1 VKRTT
6 RRAVAG
12 VLVLAAV
19 VALFVAFSGGDSNA
33 GSPTSA
39 AATTP
44 VWSVRRVP
52 EPVVDAVGAQHLQAA
67 LDAAAPGAGTC
78 FVVDSGAHTLA
89 AHDADTPLIGAST
102 QKLLV
107 AAAALSILGPDFAYQ
122 TKVVAPAAP
131 ADGTVEQVWLVG
143 AGDPVLTTGDYA
155 AFLQSQ
161 GKTRGDVTT
170 SLETLAD
177 TVVAAGVR
185 RIPGGIVGDDSRYDD
200 VRYLPTWKDTYRTD
214 GEIGPLGALTVNDGY
229 ATWSPSHKEPVA
241 DPARNAASALAD
253 LLRARGVDVGP
264 TVVGSSDGG
273 PAPAGGVEL
282 GQVTSPDLRSIV
294 ASMLSSSDNLTAEL
308 LIKEL
313 GVRTAKIGS
322 TAAGV
327 AATTAK
333 LQELGVPVAADSLK
347 DGSGLDRGN
356 RVTCNELVATLAL
369 ADRPELATLFDGLPV
384 AGQSGTLYDQF
395 LGSALVGNFRGKTG
409 SLDGVSGLTGVLDLG
424 RRLRFAFL
432 DNGDFSETQ
441 AEAIRVQIGEI
452 VGTFPDAPPVDALV
466 PAPQ

>member
-1 VKRTT
+1 M
-6 RRAVAG
+6 
-12 VLVLAAV
+12 
-19 VALFVAFSGGDSNA
+19 
-33 GSPTSA
+33 
-39 AATTP
+39 
-44 VWSVRRVP
+44 
-52 EPVVDAVGAQHLQAA
+52 
-67 LDAAAPGAGTC
+67 
-78 FVVDSGAHTLA
+78 
-89 AHDADTPLIGAST
+89 
-102 QKLLV
+102 
-107 AAAALSILGPDFAYQ
+107 
-122 TKVVAPAAP
+122 
-131 ADGTVEQVWLVG
+131 G
-143 AGDPVLTTGDYA
+143 AGDPVLTTADYA

-170 SLETLAD
+170 SLESLAD
-177 TVVAAGVR
+177 AVVAAGVQ

-241 DPARNAASALAD
+241 DPARNAATELAG
-253 LLRARGVDVGP
+253 LLRARGVE
-264 TVVGSSDGG
+264 VGSNEVGSNDGG
-273 PAPAGGVEL
+273 TAPAGAVEL
-282 GQVTSPDLRSIV
+282 AQVTSPNLRSIV

-308 LIKEL
+308 LTKEL
-313 GVRTAKIGS
+313 GVRTAKVGS

-333 LQELGVPVAADSLK
+333 VRELGVPIAAGSLV

-356 RVTCNELVATLAL
+356 RVTCTELVAALAL

-395 LGSALVGNFRGKTG
+395 LGTALVGNFHGKTG
-409 SLDGVSGLTGVLDLG
+409 SLDGVSGLAGVLDLG

-441 AEAIRVQIGEI
+441 AAAIRVHIGEI
-452 VGTFPDAPPVDALV
+452 VGSFPDAPPVDALV

>member
-1 VKRTT
+1 MSGTT
-6 RRAVAG
+6 RRVVAG
-12 VLVLAAV
+12 LLVLAAV
-19 VALFVAFSGGDSNA
+19 VALVVAFSGGDSNA
-33 GSPTSA
+33 RAGAPTG

-44 VWSVRRVP
+44 LWSVRRVP
-52 EPVVDAVGAQHLQAA
+52 EPVADAVGAQHLQAA
-67 LDAAAPGAGTC
+67 LDTAAPGDGTC
-78 FVVDSGAHTLA
+78 FVVDSGTHMIA

-107 AAAALSILGPDFAYQ
+107 AAAALSTLGPDFAYQ

-131 ADGTVEQVWLVG
+131 ADGTVDRVWLVG

-170 SLETLAD
+170 SLEALAD
-177 TVVAAGVR
+177 AVVARGVR
-185 RIPGGIVGDDSRYDD
+185 HIPGGIAGDDSRYDA
-200 VRYLPTWKDTYRTD
+200 VRYLPTWKDTYRTE

-229 ATWSPSHKEPVA
+229 ATWSSSHKEPVS
-241 DPARNAASALAD
+241 DPARNASTALAD
-253 LLRARGVDVGP
+253 LLRARGVDVGD
-264 TVVGSSDGG
+264 GSTGDGT
-273 PAPAGGVEL
+273 APAGAVEVA
-282 GQVTSPDLRSIV
+282 QVTSPNLRSIV

-308 LIKEL
+308 LTKEL
-313 GVRTAKIGS
+313 GVHTAQVGS

-327 AATTAK
+327 AATTAE
-333 LQELGVPVAADSLK
+333 LRELGVPVATGSLK

-356 RVTCNELVATLAL
+356 RVTCNELVATLVL
-369 ADRPELATLFDGLPV
+369 ADRPELATLVDGLPV
-384 AGQSGTLYDQF
+384 AGQTGTLYDQF
-395 LGSALVGNFRGKTG
+395 LGSPLVGHFHGKTG
-409 SLDGVSGLTGVLDLG
+409 SLDGVSGLTGVVDLG

-432 DNGDFSETQ
+432 DNGDFSETEG
-441 AEAIRVQIGEI
+441 AATRVHIGEI